1 MGMAASQARY
11 LALTARKSNCEY
23 EGQQINQ
30 ARLNLSN
37 QTANLFNQMLG
48 LSVPT
53 PPSTQDYTK
62 VQYSFTDGVNNM
74 TIDSWQQLA
83 TPEEDYNY
91 VINYHYKANVYTG
104 SQKKLNDPQVQ
115 FTGAV
120 PTSSTLYSA
129 QIKAIQDAQVEITNA
144 QADYDTNLA
153 NYKTKLSEA
162 SKLQNYADNSLNS
175 NVLNHTYDE
184 KSGNYKLTLQD
195 KTEEGYPLYTTADG
209 KKIYKNGND
218 YYTED
223 GKKYEGSTDG
233 IKVVEST
240 NKPEYKP
247 LNSADIDDTTR
258 TKIADA
264 IGLLKN
270 YGALDKDKFDNS
282 EIYYDSKS
290 KTIAFKSDLDALI
303 SSTGSG
309 TSTILPS
316 YHIDNPADKK
326 DSETWKSINEMKGEV
341 ENLNT
346 STNAAKGRLDLA
358 EATFDAMSV
367 PGYVGNCKLTP
378 LSALTDDQMAEI
390 SQIIKDMKA
399 QDVNTTLTKCF
410 NTTDGTYD
418 ASTYS
423 GGIYSFTMNGV
434 TYYTTYYDLAETA
447 SSGEGINNIDTQQKL
462 PYYNASYVST
472 NINKTDKALLETDS
486 NGRFASVRIGDD
498 TVKYTLNAETITDD
512 AAYQDAMNQY
522 YYENAQ
528 YDKMVQDINA
538 KTSLI
543 QQEDQQLELRLKQ
556 LDTEQNALAT
566 EIDAVSKVVKDNVE
580 KSFKT
585 FGG

>member
-11 LALTARKSNCEY
+11 LALVARKSNCEY

-48 LSVPT
+48 LNVPT
-53 PPSTQDYTK
+53 PPSTQDFTK
-62 VQYSFTDGVNNM
+62 VQYSFTDGVNSM

-91 VINYHYKANVYTG
+91 VINYHYKSNVYTG

-115 FTGAV
+115 FTGAI
-120 PTSSTLYSA
+120 PTSSTDYSA
-129 QIKAIQDAQVEITNA
+129 QIRAIQNAQKEITEA

-184 KSGNYKLTLQD
+184 TSGNYKLTLQD
-195 KTEEGYPLYTTADG
+195 KTEDGYPLYTAADG
-209 KKIYKNGND
+209 TKIYKNGND

-233 IKVVEST
+233 IKVIESA

-247 LNSADIDDTTR
+247 LNSADIDETTR
-258 TKIADA
+258 TEIANA
-264 IGLLKN
+264 IQQLKD

-303 SSTGSG
+303 SSSGNG

-316 YHIDNPADKK
+316 YHIENPADKK

-341 ENLNT
+341 DSLNNLA
-346 STNAAKGRLDLA
+346 NASKARLDLA

-367 PGYVGNCKLTP
+367 PGYIGNCKLTP
-378 LSALTDDQMAEI
+378 LSALSDDQMAEI

-399 QDVNTTLTKCF
+399 QDVETTLTKCF

-423 GGIYSFTMNGV
+423 GGIYSFTMNGT
-434 TYYTTYYDLAETA
+434 TYYTTYYDLAEA
-447 SSGEGINNIDTQQKL
+447 ANSGEGINHIDNQQKL

-486 NGRFASVRIGDD
+486 NGRFVSVRIGDD
-498 TVKYTLNAETITDD
+498 TIKYTLNAETITDD

>member
-115 FTGAV
+115 FTGAI
-120 PTSSTLYSA
+120 PTSSADYSA
-129 QIKAIQDAQVEITNA
+129 QIRAIQNAQREITEA

-184 KSGNYKLTLQD
+184 TSGNYKLTLQE
-195 KTEEGYPLYTTADG
+195 KTDDGYPLYTTADG

-233 IKVVEST
+233 IKVIESA

-247 LNSADIDDTTR
+247 FKDLDTTI
-258 TKIADA
+258 KQSVADA
-264 IGLLKN
+264 IQQLKDF
-270 YGALDKDKFDNS
+270 GALDKDKFDDS
-282 EIYYDSKS
+282 EIYYDEDS

-303 SSTGSG
+303 SSSGNG

-316 YHIDNPADKK
+316 YHIENPADKK

-341 ENLNT
+341 DSLN
-346 STNAAKGRLDLA
+346 SLANASKARLDLA

-367 PGYVGNCKLTP
+367 PGYIGNCKLTP
-378 LSALTDDQMAEI
+378 LGALSDDQMAEI

-399 QDVNTTLTKCF
+399 QDVETTLTKCF

-423 GGIYSFTMNGV
+423 GGIYSFTMNGT

-447 SSGEGINNIDTQQKL
+447 NSGEGINHIDNQQKL

-486 NGRFASVRIGDD
+486 NGRFVSVRIGDD
-498 TVKYTLNAETITDD
+498 TIKYTLNTETITDD
-512 AAYQDAMNQY
+512 AAYKDAMNQY

-543 QQEDQQLELRLKQ
+543 QQEDQQLELRLKK

>member
-195 KTEEGYPLYTTADG
+195 KTKEGYPLYTTADG

-258 TKIADA
+258 TEIADA
-264 IGLLKN
+264 IELLKN

-303 SSTGSG
+303 SSSGNG

>member
-162 SKLQNYADNSLNS
+162 SKLQNYADSSLNS

-184 KSGNYKLTLQD
+184 TSGNYKLTLQD
-195 KTEEGYPLYTTADG
+195 KTKEGYPLYTTADG

-223 GKKYEGSTDG
+223 GKKYKGSTDG

-258 TKIADA
+258 TEIADA
-264 IGLLKN
+264 IELLKN

-316 YHIDNPADKK
+316 YHIDNPADKSK
-326 DSETWKSINEMKGEV
+326 DATWKSINEMKGEV

>member
-48 LSVPT
+48 LNVPV

-115 FTGAV
+115 FTGAI

-195 KTEEGYPLYTTADG
+195 KTKEGYPLYTTADG

-258 TKIADA
+258 TEIADA
-264 IGLLKN
+264 IELLKN

>member
-162 SKLQNYADNSLNS
+162 SKLQNYADSSLNS

-184 KSGNYKLTLQD
+184 TSGNYKLTLQD

-218 YYTED
+218 YYTKD

-258 TKIADA
+258 TEIANA
-264 IGLLKN
+264 IQQLKD

>member
-1 MGMAASQARY
+1 
-11 LALTARKSNCEY
+11 
-23 EGQQINQ
+23 
-30 ARLNLSN
+30 
-37 QTANLFNQMLG
+37 
-48 LSVPT
+48 
-53 PPSTQDYTK
+53 
-62 VQYSFTDGVNNM
+62 
-74 TIDSWQQLA
+74 
-83 TPEEDYNY
+83 
-91 VINYHYKANVYTG
+91 
-104 SQKKLNDPQVQ
+104 
-115 FTGAV
+115 
-120 PTSSTLYSA
+120 
-129 QIKAIQDAQVEITNA
+129 
-144 QADYDTNLA
+144 
-153 NYKTKLSEA
+153 
-162 SKLQNYADNSLNS
+162 
-175 NVLNHTYDE
+175 
-184 KSGNYKLTLQD
+184 
-195 KTEEGYPLYTTADG
+195 
-209 KKIYKNGND
+209 
-218 YYTED
+218 
-223 GKKYEGSTDG
+223 
-233 IKVVEST
+233 
-240 NKPEYKP
+240 
-247 LNSADIDDTTR
+247 
-258 TKIADA
+258 
-264 IGLLKN
+264 
-270 YGALDKDKFDNS
+270 
-282 EIYYDSKS
+282 
-290 KTIAFKSDLDALI
+290 
-303 SSTGSG
+303 
-309 TSTILPS
+309 
-316 YHIDNPADKK
+316 
-326 DSETWKSINEMKGEV
+326 MKGEV